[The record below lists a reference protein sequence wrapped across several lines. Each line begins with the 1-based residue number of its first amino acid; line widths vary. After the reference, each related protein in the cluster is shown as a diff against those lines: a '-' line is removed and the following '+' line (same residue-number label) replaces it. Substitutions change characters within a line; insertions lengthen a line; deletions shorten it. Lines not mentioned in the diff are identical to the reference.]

1 MCVLLQDTEINEALA
16 SVTVGVLSVLSEDDP
31 PQGSSSVYLPPT
43 STAIVIEGNL
53 VMDNIKDFPQAVCL
67 LFGLTYALH
76 LDYPKYMAHTLTF
89 IQTVM
94 LGLGNKT
101 LPPKLQSLRNSLM
114 I

>member
-1 MCVLLQDTEINEALA
+1 MCVLLQDIEINETLA
-16 SVTVGVLSVLSEDDP
+16 SVTVDVLRRSPAGFKLT
-31 PQGSSSVYLPPT
+31 LLHPT

-76 LDYPKYMAHTLTF
+76 LDYQKYMAYTLRF

-101 LPPKLQSLRNSLM
+101 LSPKLQSLRNRLM